1 MSPVIFR
8 SSLFE
13 PFARGLE
20 FGEVFA
26 DKVRATVSAYQ
37 ALFERVAKRPYDL
50 HALGAQALA
59 AIESFAAPLHQEI
72 LGIAEGAGLDAN
84 LLGAINARTEILAY
98 LGVQLRGECSTLVF
112 TDPFGAPVTAQ
123 TWDWYAEFAGQ
134 WLVWEIPHADGR
146 LTTTVTE
153 FGIVGKPGVNN
164 RGLGVHFNILHHQR
178 DGETIGLP
186 VHVLSRWL
194 LDSCADINHALQLC
208 HAAPVSASSVL
219 TLVAAVEGASA
230 AVSAELHPGGPS
242 LVFPDAAGLLIH
254 TNHFLADAARPFDT
268 EPAAYP
274 DTLVRYDLLRR
285 RLSGRKA
292 LNARD
297 LLDALN
303 SHLGST
309 GALCCH
315 PDPALPETGQYATL
329 ASICLDVPG
338 GTLRA
343 LPGGPC
349 SHL

>member
-8 SSLFE
+8 SQVCT
-13 PFARGLE
+13 PFNRGRE

-26 DKVRATVSAYQ
+26 GKVRQAVSTYE
-37 ALFERVAKRPYDL
+37 ALFARVAKRPYDL
-50 HALGAQALA
+50 HALGSQALA
-59 AIESFAAPLHQEI
+59 AIAAFAAPLHEEI
-72 LGIAEGAGLDAN
+72 LGIAAGAGLAPEQV
-84 LLGAINARTEILAY
+84 GAINARTEILAY
-98 LGVQLRGECSTLVF
+98 LGVQLRGECSTVVLA
-112 TDPFGAPVTAQ
+112 DPFGAPVTAQ
-123 TWDWYAEFAGQ
+123 TWDWYAEFAGL

-153 FGIVGKPGVNN
+153 YGIVGKPGVND

-178 DGETIGLP
+178 DGEGIGLP

-219 TLVAAVEGASA
+219 TLVAAEQGASA
-230 AVSAELHPGGPS
+230 AVSVELHPGGPA

-254 TNHFLADAARPFDT
+254 TNHFLADAVRPYDT

-274 DTLVRYDLLRR
+274 DTLVRHDLLRR
-285 RLSGRKA
+285 RLTGRRQ
-292 LNARD
+292 LSERD
-297 LLDALN
+297 LLGALN

-329 ASICLDVPG
+329 ASICLDVPA

-349 SHL
+349 RHL